1 VHSTTFSNLPPGKYT
16 FEVVTGGAHG
26 MWAGDPTR
34 LDIIVLAPWWRTYWA
49 YSFYALLL
57 LLGAWQAYRIQIRRI
72 QLQEQLAFEHR
83 EAERI
88 RAIEQMKSD
97 FFSNITHELRTPVTL
112 ILEPLRQVL
121 QNPAAENW
129 LSKVQLAESNSHKLL
144 QLVNQ
149 LLDLA
154 KLEGG
159 AMHPE
164 YRRGQVNDLLLA
176 LAGTFAEKARNKKIE
191 FSSHFPD
198 LEPFDFDSDK
208 LEKIAGNLLSNAFKF
223 TPEGGAVVMHWYT
236 TPEKWF
242 VLEVSDSGTGIAAE
256 DLPKVFDRFYSK
268 VKGAEQEQTSTGI
281 GLALCRELAELM
293 GGRMEVESIPGK
305 HTMFRLWL
313 PVQNQSNGATV
324 PTPNTSEEAAD
335 SGVAAPAPLT
345 DNTVEAA
352 EKNNRPLL
360 LLAED
365 NDELRHFVSQTLQ
378 ERYDVLQAPD
388 GQAAVEMAF
397 ERIPDI
403 IVSDLMMPRLDGLG
417 LLQVLKNDVRTSHIP
432 MVLLT
437 AKMALE
443 NRIEGLQH
451 GADAYLGKPFQTQEL
466 FAWLE
471 NLLESRRRL
480 QERFTQPNTVQGT
493 SAAPA
498 DNTVGGPSTQE
509 AKMGVLDQQFLDRL
523 RDITEQE
530 IDNDQVTPELL
541 ARGMNMSRSQLH
553 RKLSALT
560 GLSATEYVRNYRL
573 DRALELLQA
582 GAGNVSEIAFRV
594 GFVNA
599 KHFST
604 SFKERFGKSPSE
616 V

>member
-1 VHSTTFSNLPPGKYT
+1 
-16 FEVVTGGAHG
+16 
-26 MWAGDPTR
+26 
-34 LDIIVLAPWWRTYWA
+34 
-49 YSFYALLL
+49 
-57 LLGAWQAYRIQIRRI
+57 
-72 QLQEQLAFEHR
+72 
-83 EAERI
+83 
-88 RAIEQMKSD
+88 
-97 FFSNITHELRTPVTL
+97 
-112 ILEPLRQVL
+112 
-121 QNPAAENW
+121 
-129 LSKVQLAESNSHKLL
+129 
-144 QLVNQ
+144 
-149 LLDLA
+149 
-154 KLEGG
+154 
-159 AMHPE
+159 
-164 YRRGQVNDLLLA
+164 
-176 LAGTFAEKARNKKIE
+176 
-191 FSSHFPD
+191 
-198 LEPFDFDSDK
+198 
-208 LEKIAGNLLSNAFKF
+208 
-223 TPEGGAVVMHWYT
+223 
-236 TPEKWF
+236 
-242 VLEVSDSGTGIAAE
+242 
-256 DLPKVFDRFYSK
+256 
-268 VKGAEQEQTSTGI
+268 
-281 GLALCRELAELM
+281 
-293 GGRMEVESIPGK
+293 
-305 HTMFRLWL
+305 
-313 PVQNQSNGATV
+313 
-324 PTPNTSEEAAD
+324 
-335 SGVAAPAPLT
+335 
-345 DNTVEAA
+345 
-352 EKNNRPLL
+352 
-360 LLAED
+360 
-365 NDELRHFVSQTLQ
+365 
-378 ERYDVLQAPD
+378 VLQASD

-432 MVLLT
+432 TVLLT

-480 QERFTQPNTVQGT
+480 QEKFAHPNLEPGIP
-493 SAAPA
+493 AAPVDGPA
-498 DNTVGGPSTQE
+498 AGPSTQE
-509 AKMGVLDQQFLDRL
+509 VKLGLLDQQFLDRL

-530 IDNDQVTPELL
+530 IDNDQVTPEML